1 MNRPVFRN
9 VASVVVAIGYL
20 VGSVVFA
27 AADQSADKPNIILV
41 LTDDQGIGD
50 LSCMGN
56 TILSTPRIDALYEKA
71 TRFTD
76 FQVSPTCAPTRAAIM
91 SGWFPFEVGV
101 SHTLM
106 QRERLAP
113 TRYYGA
119 SVRTA
124 HWRLVYEMDG
134 EEPWLSDI
142 VQDPGETRNLI
153 NEFPQVAQK
162 LKADFDNWWDST
174 EAFLVN
180 EGLPRLRP
188 GEYPLHLRYAK
199 QLQQKGVP
207 DWQPKPFEQE
217 GDGDSSVVAPAG
229 WQGKKSDWNGFRKVA
244 FQVDGKPCF
253 VVLPDKEEMGKPW
266 AWRARFPTYHPE
278 VDMTQEKGLAGKVA
292 LEAVSRGGLFAYR
305 WAARNPDAVAC
316 LYADVPVCDF
326 KSWPLGQ
333 GSGIGNHKTWL
344 NLLKQYEFTE
354 KQALA

>member
-124 HWRLVYEMDG
+124 RWRLVYEMDG
-134 EEPWLSDI
+134 EGPWLSDI
-142 VQDPGETRNLI
+142 VQGPG
-153 NEFPQVAQK
+153 
-162 LKADFDNWWDST
+162 
-174 EAFLVN
+174 
-180 EGLPRLRP
+180 
-188 GEYPLHLRYAK
+188 
-199 QLQQKGVP
+199 
-207 DWQPKPFEQE
+207 
-217 GDGDSSVVAPAG
+217 
-229 WQGKKSDWNGFRKVA
+229 
-244 FQVDGKPCF
+244 
-253 VVLPDKEEMGKPW
+253 
-266 AWRARFPTYHPE
+266 
-278 VDMTQEKGLAGKVA
+278 
-292 LEAVSRGGLFAYR
+292 RGQR
-305 WAARNPDAVAC
+305 
-316 LYADVPVCDF
+316 
-326 KSWPLGQ
+326 
-333 GSGIGNHKTWL
+333 T
-344 NLLKQYEFTE
+344 
-354 KQALA
+354 